1 MDTLT
6 SMRAFACVAE
16 LASFSGAARRLAL
29 SPAMVTKHVANLEAR
44 LHTPL
49 LTRTTRKVALTE
61 AGLGYLRHC
70 QEVLRL
76 VDEAHADLGQQADR
90 PAGTLRV
97 TAPVELGNRHVA
109 PLVPPLLRAHP
120 ELAIQFDF
128 TNRVVDLTEEGV
140 DVAVRVAARLDS
152 NLAGRHIASAR
163 LLPVAAP
170 AYLARHGTPAHP
182 RELGA
187 HPALVFGIG
196 DWTRWPH
203 EPAGPPRGRI
213 PEGAARRF
221 PNDPAGPPQGRAR
234 QPASVVMRPR
244 LRSSSSE
251 ALRLAALEGAGVSL
265 LPTFLVGDDL
275 RAGDL
280 VPLLTDWDFGRLGI
294 HLLYPHR
301 RFRPPRLRVFV
312 DALLARFGDDPQ
324 ADPFWTADA

>member
-6 SMRAFACVAE
+6 SMRAFVAVAE
-16 LASFSGAARRLAL
+16 LASFSGAARRMAL
-29 SPAMVTKHVANLEAR
+29 SPAMVTKHIAHLEAR
-44 LHTPL
+44 LQTLL
-49 LTRTTRKVALTE
+49 LTRTTRRVVPTD
-61 AGLGYLRHC
+61 AGLAYLRHC

-76 VDEAHADLGQQADR
+76 VDEADADLGRQAER
-90 PAGTLRV
+90 PTGLLRV

-109 PLVPPLLRAHP
+109 PLAVGLLRDHP

-128 TNRVVDLTEEGV
+128 TNRVVDLAEEGV
-140 DVAVRVAARLDS
+140 DVAVRVAAHLDS
-152 NLAGRHIASAR
+152 PLAGRQIASAR

-170 AYLARHGTPAHP
+170 DYLQRHGVPEQP
-182 RELGA
+182 RDLAA

-203 EPAGPPRGRI
+203 VRERQAG
-213 PEGAARRF
+213 
-221 PNDPAGPPQGRAR
+221 
-234 QPASVVMRPR
+234 SVTTRPR

-251 ALRLAALEGAGVSL
+251 ALRLAALDGAGVSL

-275 RAGDL
+275 RAGRL
-280 VPLLTDWDFGRLGI
+280 QALLTAWDFGRLGI

-324 ADPFWTADA
+324 ADPFWTEG